1 MDNKDILQS
10 IQEARKNSKKRNFA
24 QTFDFVINLK
34 NLDLKKETDRINTYV
49 VLPYERGKKI
59 KVTALVGQEL
69 SVKAK
74 AICDNIILNENFKTI
89 EKKAVKKLASESDFF
104 IAQSNIMPQVA
115 GAFGKI
121 LGPMGLMPNPK
132 AGCVVAPTAD
142 IKPTIEKLKKTVHLQ
157 TKNEP
162 VVRIPLGIE
171 SMKDEELVENAMT
184 AYNAILS
191 LLPQEKNNL
200 KSMMIKLTMGKPSYI
215 RLKEIVEEKK

>member
-24 QTFDFVINLK
+24 QTFDLIINLK
-34 NLDLKKETDRINTYV
+34 NLDIKKETDRINTYA
-49 VLPYERGKKI
+49 VLPHERGKKI

-74 AICDNIILNENFKTI
+74 ASCDNIILNENFKTTD
-89 EKKAVKKLASESDFF
+89 KKVIKKMASESDFF

-115 GAFGKI
+115 AAFGKI
-121 LGPMGLMPNPK
+121 LGPKGLMPNPK
-132 AGCVVAPTAD
+132 AGCVIAPTAD
-142 IKPTIEKLKKTVHLQ
+142 IKPAIEKLKKTVHLQ

-171 SMKDEELVENAMT
+171 SMKDEELVENAM
-184 AYNAILS
+184 AVYNAILS

-200 KSMMIKLTMGKPSYI
+200 KSMMIKLTMGKPSHI
-215 RLKEIVEEKK
+215 RLKEIVEAKK